1 MDTRGLSG
9 EALKR
14 AQTYNLAM
22 EQAEKSLEKQQ
33 GLADKLSGTVFGIS
47 GSEWFRSLTAGE
59 MNARMQELTAEQ
71 EKLQNK
77 VDETGKVLD
86 KSFSDIA
93 KSLNLSNSSADEIK
107 AKLGV
112 SSENAKLIADSFD
125 KTGNFTGDMA
135 KMMAKMG
142 PDAERLLES
151 LEKTKGVSSESLE
164 NFKNSKVELEVLGVD
179 AEELSR
185 QMNSVNEK
193 VFDLKKGFQ
202 AVGQAIQK
210 SLITGLMD
218 FDKQIKAAQVTTGI
232 NFTENTTQMAM
243 LTSETAKFGLGVQ
256 DTTELMGALGSELR
270 TTNFD
275 VLSKGAQDL
284 AAMQKATGLAAGD
297 TAKLAKEFAMFGRST
312 EDMAKF
318 SEETMRQASLY
329 GVNGKEIMEDMARN
343 MSKMRQMGFT
353 GGEQSLRKMAMEAK
367 RLGMSVD
374 EIFDTAKKAR
384 SIEGAMEMAAE
395 LQLAGGSFAA
405 IDPMQLL
412 SAARKGPEELQQ
424 ILGKMGSDIGSWNE
438 KTGEFQFDPVDTDR
452 LQMVADTTGQSLDSL
467 QNMIAKNAEDV
478 RKSDL
483 FGGLGASL
491 DGLDDEQKAFIM
503 NATKIGKDGKLE
515 LSSELEGIDDLS
527 QVNQDTIKAAM
538 DAEAK
543 KKESLEEQA
552 QQNMGL
558 QESFEALKNSF
569 INVFAV
575 FQPVLE
581 WVADML
587 QGINN
592 SLGATG
598 KLILGGVVLLGGA
611 MFSAAKW
618 FMQGI
623 ALAKG
628 FSAGVEGGGL
638 FSKIK
643 GAAGALFSKAPAA
656 GGEALSKT
664 ASDAG
669 NAGGASAGTGV
680 GLKGLAEGLKS
691 MGDTKVF
698 KGIAAMALL
707 GPALIPFLLGIPS
720 LIAITMLGAVSP
732 LMVAGFKG
740 LAQGFGMLGK
750 QLPQILKGSLAM
762 AVMGASLIPFAYAA
776 TLMSEVD
783 WLNVLAGVGVMAL
796 VVLGLIGL
804 GAMLTFALP
813 FLLLGAA
820 GLIIAGGSL
829 LIAALMLGTA
839 GDQLTKI
846 IEPLQTI
853 SNMDWTG
860 LFVFS
865 GAIASFGIA
874 LLFSSVGLVLG
885 SAALFVAA
893 PMLSA
898 IVTPLL
904 AIAQQDWSGLATFAT
919 SLFALGPAMLA
930 FALSGL
936 MMFNPLM
943 LLGIVTMLGS
953 ITALS
958 NIMSTL
964 GPNLQMGADGI
975 ERMAEGVIKLEEAVS
990 KMNMEKLEQLKNIMA
1005 EGGKGMGEFI
1015 AAINQ
1020 GGGGKGSGG
1029 GETRHVVEL
1038 QLNGRKLQEIIIK
1051 DNKHTT

>member
-14 AQTYNLAM
+14 AQAYNVAM
-22 EQAEKSLEKQQ
+22 EKAEKALERQQ

-59 MNARMQELTAEQ
+59 MNARMQELTKEQ
-71 EKLQNK
+71 EKLQERVEQTSN
-77 VDETGKVLD
+77 VLND
-86 KSFSDIA
+86 NFSEIA
-93 KSLNLSNSSADEIK
+93 KGLKFSKTNVSEIQE
-107 AKLGV
+107 KLGI
-112 SSENAKLIADSFD
+112 SSESAKLIADSFD
-125 KTGNFTGDMA
+125 DTGKFVGNMA
-135 KMMAKMG
+135 SIMAKMG
-142 PDAERLLES
+142 PEADKLVKN
-151 LEKTKGVSSESLE
+151 LEKNKDISKDFLK
-164 NFKNSKVELEVLGVD
+164 NFKDSKNELEVLGVD
-179 AEELSR
+179 AEELES
-185 QMNSVNEK
+185 QMRNVNER

-202 AVGQAIQK
+202 AVGQTIQK
-210 SLITGLMD
+210 SLLTGLLD
-218 FDKQIKAAQVTTGI
+218 FDKQIKAAQISTGI

-243 LTSETAKFGLGVQ
+243 LTSETAKVGLGVQ
-256 DTTELMGALGSELR
+256 ETTELMGALGSELR

-284 AAMQKATGLAAGD
+284 AAMQKATGLAAAD

-312 EDMAKF
+312 EDTAKF
-318 SEETMRQASLY
+318 AEETMRQASLY
-329 GVNGKEIMEDMARN
+329 GVNGKEIMEDMAKN

-353 GGEQSLRKMAMEAK
+353 GGEQSLRKMALEAK
-367 RLGMSVD
+367 RLGMNVD

-438 KTGEFQFDPVDTDR
+438 KTGEFQFDPVDVDR

-478 RKSDL
+478 KKADL
-483 FGGLGASL
+483 FGGIGASI
-491 DGLDDEQKAFIM
+491 DGLSDEEKAFIM

-538 DAEAK
+538 EAEAK
-543 KKESLEEQA
+543 KKESLEQQA

-558 QESFEALKNSF
+558 TESFEALKNSF
-569 INVFAV
+569 INAFAV

-581 WVADML
+581 WLGDAVQAL
-587 QGINN
+587 NN
-592 SLGATG
+592 SMGGFG
-598 KLILGGVVLLGGA
+598 KILTVGIFALGGA

-623 ALAKG
+623 ALSKG
-628 FSAGVEGGGL
+628 FTAGVQGGGF

-643 GAAGALFSKAPAA
+643 GAAGALFSKGGGA
-656 GGEALSKT
+656 GTEALTQT
-664 ASDAG
+664 AADG
-669 NAGGASAGTGV
+669 GKAGGASAGAGV
-680 GLKGLAEGLKS
+680 GLKGLAQGLKS
-691 MGDTKVF
+691 MGDAKVF
-698 KGIAAMALL
+698 KGILAMALL
-707 GPALIPFLLGIPS
+707 GPALIVFLPAIPG
-720 LIAITMLGAVSP
+720 LIAITLLGAAAP
-732 LMVAGFKG
+732 LLIAGFQA

-750 QLPQILKGSLAM
+750 QFSQIMKGSLAM
-762 AVMGASLIPFAYAA
+762 AVMGIALIPFAFAA
-776 TLMSEVD
+776 QMMSEVD
-783 WLNVLAGVGVMAL
+783 WLNVLAGVGIMAL

-804 GAMLTFALP
+804 GMLLTVALP
-813 FLLLGAA
+813 FLLIGAG
-820 GLIIAGGSL
+820 GLIIAAGSM
-829 LIAALMLGTA
+829 LIAGLMLGLA
-839 GDQLTKI
+839 GDQLTKL
-846 IEPLQTI
+846 IEPLQAI
-853 SNMDWTG
+853 SNMDWSG

-865 GAIASFGIA
+865 GAIAMFGIA
-874 LLFSSVGLVLG
+874 LLASSIGLVVG
-885 SAALFVAA
+885 AAALYLAV

-898 IVTPLL
+898 IVQPFL

-936 MMFNPLM
+936 MMFNPAM
-943 LLGIVTMLGS
+943 LLGMTMMLGS
-953 ITALS
+953 ITVLTS
-958 NIMSTL
+958 LMSTL

-975 ERMAEGVIKLEEAVS
+975 ERMAEGVVKLEEAVS
-990 KMNMEKLEQLKNIMA
+990 KLNMEKLEQLKNIMA

-1020 GGGGKGSGG
+1020 GGGGKGGGG